1 MTKPVFLFFPG
12 AWHSTNFF
20 DKVVGR
26 LEHLGYQCVAIQLPS
41 VGRVPP
47 ITDLDEDIAVIR
59 SAVLKELDAGRN
71 VVTNAHSYAGI
82 PVSSALHGLG
92 TIARQ
97 RAGLLGGVVKLT
109 YITSFITSEGTS
121 LLDIIGGL
129 PNDMTDYPTQDGN
142 VSFQA
147 DLVDRLYHDV
157 PRQEAEEMI
166 AALQPHA
173 LGALQGKMKSPAAWR
188 EIPVAYMVCEE
199 DRALPAGAQDAM
211 IQGVKAAGADVV
223 IERVA
228 ASHSPYLSQPDTVV
242 KFLLRAAGE
251 VVDQ

>member
-129 PNDMTDYPTQDGN
+129 PNGWVVDADGN

-166 AALQPHA
+166 AALRPHA

-188 EIPVAYMVCEE
+188 EIPVAYMICEE

-251 VVDQ
+251 VVDE

>member
-47 ITDLDEDIAVIR
+47 TTDLDEDIAVIR

-129 PNDMTDYPTQDGN
+129 PNEWVVDADGN

>member
-129 PNDMTDYPTQDGN
+129 PNEWVVDADGN

>member
-129 PNDMTDYPTQDGN
+129 PNEWVDGN

>member
-47 ITDLDEDIAVIR
+47 TTDLDEDIAVIR
-59 SAVLKELDAGRN
+59 SAVLKELDAGKN
-71 VVTNAHSYAGI
+71 VVTNAHSYSGI

-129 PNDMTDYPTQDGN
+129 PNEWVVDADGN

-147 DLVDRLYHDV
+147 NLVNRLYHDV
-157 PRQEAEEMI
+157 PREESEEMI
-166 AALQPHA
+166 AALRPHA

-211 IQGVKAAGADVV
+211 IQGVKAAGADVD
-223 IERVA
+223 IERVV

-251 VVDQ
+251 AVDE

>member
-47 ITDLDEDIAVIR
+47 TTDLDEDIAVIR

-92 TIARQ
+92 TIARH

-129 PNDMTDYPTQDGN
+129 PN
-142 VSFQA
+142 
-147 DLVDRLYHDV
+147 
-157 PRQEAEEMI
+157 E
-166 AALQPHA
+166 
-173 LGALQGKMKSPAAWR
+173 W
-188 EIPVAYMVCEE
+188 
-199 DRALPAGAQDAM
+199 
-211 IQGVKAAGADVV
+211 
-223 IERVA
+223 
-228 ASHSPYLSQPDTVV
+228 
-242 KFLLRAAGE
+242 
-251 VVDQ
+251 VVDAVRKTVLITILIA

>member
-12 AWHSTNFF
+12 AWHSTDFF

-129 PNDMTDYPTQDGN
+129 PNEWVDGN